1 MVEAEL
7 VAVAFAGDGAGEG
20 ELSWGQQDIWRAMVR
35 QESWLPNGAWG
46 PLPPGT
52 TLDDVVDRLRYL
64 MSRFP
69 TARTRLRFAPDGTPR
84 QVVSAAG
91 EIDLEIFDAGD
102 ADPAE
107 LAERLRLR
115 LQDAPYDFERDW
127 PIRMAAVRRG
137 GELTHLIVVMC
148 HLVTDGL
155 GALVLLE
162 ELDKRPDGPVP
173 GMQPLEQARWQATPP
188 GARQNAMALRHWESI
203 LREMPLRRYA
213 EPADL
218 PEPRHWRGEFRSPA
232 LSLALRSLA
241 ARTGIASTTIA
252 LALFAV
258 ALTRVTGQGP
268 AVIRPM
274 VNNRFRPG
282 LDRVVCMLA
291 QYGLCRLDVAGIT
304 FVEAFDR
311 ARRSALGTYKH
322 AYYDPATMDALLDR
336 VAADRPGLQLPCY
349 FNDRRDDPTAA
360 GAEPSQAPTAAEV
373 RAAAGAGEFRWTTRQ
388 DVPFE
393 PLIVHLD
400 EVPGGTQAT
409 IFLDTHVL
417 GPADAEALLRG
428 LEAAAVEA
436 ALDPDAPT
444 GSTDEVNAWTAGE
457 GGVTVCA

>member
-1 MVEAEL
+1 MVAER

-69 TARTRLRFAPDGTPR
+69 TARTRLRFGPDGAPR
-84 QVVSAAG
+84 QEVFAEG
-91 EIDLEIFDAGD
+91 EVDLEIVEAGER
-102 ADPAE
+102 DPAA
-107 LAERLRLR
+107 LAEQLRLR
-115 LQDAPYDFERDW
+115 LQDDPYDFERDW

-137 GELTHLIVVMC
+137 GELTHLVVVMC

-162 ELDKRPDGPVP
+162 ELDKRPDAPVP
-173 GMQPLEQARWQATPP
+173 DLQPLEQARWQASPA
-188 GARQNAMALRHWESI
+188 GVRQNTMALRHWESI
-203 LREMPLRRYA
+203 LREMPLHRYR
-213 EPADL
+213 EPREL
-218 PEPRHWRGEFRSPA
+218 PAPRHWRGEFRSPA
-232 LSLALRSLA
+232 LSLALRCLA
-241 ARTGIASTTIA
+241 ARTGIASSTIA
-252 LALFAV
+252 LALYAV
-258 ALTRVTGQGP
+258 ALTRVTGAHP

-291 QYGLCRLDVAGIT
+291 QYGLSRLDVAG
-304 FVEAFDR
+304 VSYAEAFDR
-311 ARRSALGTYKH
+311 ARRAALGTYKH
-322 AYYDPATMDALLDR
+322 AYYDPAALDGLLER

-349 FNDRRDDPTAA
+349 FNDRRDDPTGAAASEA
-360 GAEPSQAPTAAEV
+360 GAPGVDEV
-373 RAAAGAGEFRWTTRQ
+373 RAAAGAGEFVWTTRQ

-400 EVPGGTQAT
+400 EVAGGTQAT
-409 IFLDTHVL
+409 IFLDTHVI
-417 GPADAEALLRG
+417 GPGDAEALLRG
-428 LEAAAVEA
+428 LEAAAVA
-436 ALDPDAPT
+436 AVLDIEAPT
-444 GSTDEVNAWTAGE
+444 GA
-457 GGVTVCA
+457 